1 MVYAPRVRQVR
12 HLGGLVFALGAACGA
27 PPAPPPEAPP
37 PPPPHAEPPPTDWS
51 KVPITPAA
59 APAPPSTASYEEALR
74 EPEPTGAHDERTQ
87 LTDAQ
92 LTGPMNG
99 VLARCRVPSNAKV
112 TIKTAVQN
120 GRAIGVTVTV
130 AFEHP
135 KTTRVPPATLRSEAK
150 LAPKIV
156 ACADKAVRALTW
168 PPSQRRD
175 SFTSVF

>member
-1 MVYAPRVRQVR
+1 
-12 HLGGLVFALGAACGA
+12 
-27 PPAPPPEAPP
+27 
-37 PPPPHAEPPPTDWS
+37 
-51 KVPITPAA
+51 VPITPAA
-59 APAPPSTASYEEALR
+59 SAPPPSTASYEEAIR
-74 EPEPTGAHDERTQ
+74 EPEPTGVHDERLQ

-120 GRAIGVTVTV
+120 GHAIGVTVTV

-135 KTTRVPPATLRSEAK
+135 KTRSVPPATLRYEAK
-150 LAPKIV
+150 LSPKIV
-156 ACADKAVRALTW
+156 ACADKSVRALTW
-168 PPSQRRD
+168 PPSKRRD